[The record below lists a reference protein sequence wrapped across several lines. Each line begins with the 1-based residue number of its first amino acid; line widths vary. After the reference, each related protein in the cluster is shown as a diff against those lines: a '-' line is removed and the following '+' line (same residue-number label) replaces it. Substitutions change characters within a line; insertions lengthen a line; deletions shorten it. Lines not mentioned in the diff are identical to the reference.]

1 MGAACSGD
9 VCYSV
14 PSVPCCGF
22 KSVAFPLTSYPQAN
36 WMERLAKNNPNL
48 LLRKT
53 VMVSSHDAG
62 TYSISHSTCCSGVS
76 RTQEFSLYKQLCIG
90 SRHLDLRYAP
100 KVTGEEKGLVVQ
112 HGPHSGSDFYAALQ
126 EVLQWLDDH
135 PKEFLILRLCYEAKS
150 GRVIVPAEQVKLIGA
165 IQRGF
170 SKYAVTEQ
178 DLHTWFQIKEVTLA
192 QASSSYKRV
201 LIYMDPSIL
210 KSFDPKVTPLSYA
223 ELIPIGIHID
233 EDVIHSEWH
242 NTSSKAE
249 LFEKN
254 DEHHFPDDDDN
265 ESHLPQVQPV
275 VQTPKPS
282 ILDRFHISQL
292 LLTPQGSAKHIIK
305 YLLGIESLRVDQS
318 VRKLMK
324 NRCLQRYVRE
334 LSGRTDTLNLVMM
347 DFIETDPQLLQFL
360 IGLNSRT
367 KFKVV
372 RALYREDPYL
382 INNIP
387 VPVSLPTDVTD
398 AVRQLVVRD
407 NSLWFLDWALDLKI
421 PNIRPGVLT
430 LDISLENG
438 TELPS
443 QIVKVHDFKD
453 QTDYTYLFNWEN
465 VEGLN
470 NPEIPVLRGRL
481 VINNSSFAE
490 QQPPNLGAPS
500 RFSTQQDAV
509 SLRWSQ
515 NKSQQPNPLY
525 AGIAHPAIVRS
536 SFEHQ
541 TDLKHNASIATRYED
556 SFHWPLRPQG
566 SQRPQF

>member
-1 MGAACSGD
+1 ME
-9 VCYSV
+9 
-14 PSVPCCGF
+14 
-22 KSVAFPLTSYPQAN
+22 KVA
-36 WMERLAKNNPNL
+36 KGNPNL

-62 TYSISHSTCCSGVS
+62 TYSISPSTCCSGVS

-100 KVTGEEKGLVVQ
+100 KVSGQEQGLVIQ
-112 HGPHSGSDFYAALQ
+112 HGPHSGNDFYAALQ

-150 GRVIVPAEQVKLIGA
+150 GRVIVPAEQIQLIA
-165 IQRGF
+165 AVQRGF
-170 SKYAVTEQ
+170 SKYAITEQ

-210 KSFDPKVTPLSYA
+210 KSFDPKVPPLTYA
-223 ELIPIGIHID
+223 QLIPIGIHID

-242 NTSSKAE
+242 NTSSKDE

-254 DEHHFPDDDDN
+254 DDHHFPDDDDSQ
-265 ESHLPQVQPV
+265 SHHPQVQPV

-282 ILDRFHISQL
+282 ILERFHISQL
-292 LLTPQGSAKHIIK
+292 LLTPQASAKHIVK

-347 DFIETDPQLLQFL
+347 DFIETDPELLRFL
-360 IGLNSRT
+360 IGLNSGT
-367 KFKVV
+367 KFKVFS
-372 RALYREDPYL
+372 ALYREDPHL

-398 AVRQLVVRD
+398 AVQQLTVRD
-407 NSLWFLDWALDLKI
+407 NSLWFLDWELDLKI
-421 PNIRPGVLT
+421 PNIKSGTLT
-430 LDISLENG
+430 LDIKLENG
-438 TELPS
+438 TQLPP
-443 QIVKVHDFKD
+443 QIVRVHESKNEPS
-453 QTDYTYLFNWEN
+453 YTYLLNWERI
-465 VEGLN
+465 ESLS
-470 NPEIPVLRGRL
+470 NPEIPVLRGRGL
-481 VINNSSFAE
+481 VDNSSFVE
-490 QQPPNLGAPS
+490 QQPPNLGAPARIS
-500 RFSTQQDAV
+500 FQQQDSV
-509 SLRWSQ
+509 NIRWSQ
-515 NKSQQPNPLY
+515 NRSQQQQSNPLH
-525 AGIAHPAIVRS
+525 AGIAHPTTVRS
-536 SFEHQ
+536 SFEQ
-541 TDLKHNASIATRYED
+541 YTELKHNASVATRYED
-556 SFHWPLRPQG
+556 SFHWPPRTQAGLRQ
-566 SQRPQF
+566 QF